1 MVLRSIVSLPSIAM
15 NISPISFLLT
25 VSSESGNTYDNVVT
39 QIIARIN
46 RDADVSASLLL
57 GTLRYDCY
65 MALRRGSIRSI
76 YLVEVTIF
84 KSITILFSREK
95 SRALSLKLNS

>member
-57 GTLRYDCY
+57 GK
-65 MALRRGSIRSI
+65 
-76 YLVEVTIF
+76 V
-84 KSITILFSREK
+84 
-95 SRALSLKLNS
+95 

>member
-1 MVLRSIVSLPSIAM
+1 M

-57 GTLRYDCY
+57 GK
-65 MALRRGSIRSI
+65 
-76 YLVEVTIF
+76 V
-84 KSITILFSREK
+84 
-95 SRALSLKLNS
+95 